1 MLNMFHRN
9 AIVLTFRTTGS
20 AAPCRQKEGTMPRR
34 GDKSRWRNIAIASL
48 VPVFLGGSAEAQQAD
63 RPAGP
68 QSERVRLPD
77 AVKRALPAVVAL
89 RASIPRT
96 ARSAEQLGTE
106 RAGHGVLISDDG
118 LVLTVGYLIM
128 EAESVEIIESD
139 GRRVSASVVAYDYE
153 SGFGLLRTAIP
164 LRARPLPFGDSDGLK
179 FRDVVT
185 VAGHGGEEMAQRAV
199 VVDRREFAGYWEY
212 LLENAV
218 FTSPPYGL
226 FGGAALLGDD
236 GALLGIGSLFVGDAY
251 RAHGGTLP
259 GNMFIP
265 INRLKPILGIMKEGK
280 RPGATKPWIGV
291 YTQEVDGRLIIA
303 YVSPDSP
310 AEKAGLRRGDIIRDV
325 GGTEVEEV
333 ADFYR
338 KLWAAGPSGAPVRLG
353 IERDGVPEDV
363 TVHSTDR
370 YKYLKL
376 DPTL

>member
-1 MLNMFHRN
+1 
-9 AIVLTFRTTGS
+9 
-20 AAPCRQKEGTMPRR
+20 MPRQ
-34 GDKSRWRNIAIASL
+34 GNKWRNIAIASL
-48 VPVFLGGSAEAQQAD
+48 VPVFLGGAADAQQD
-63 RPAGP
+63 QPAGP

-89 RASIPRT
+89 KAVIPRT

-106 RAGHGVLISDDG
+106 RAGHGVVIDEDG
-118 LVLTVGYLIM
+118 LVLTVGYLVM
-128 EAESVEIIESD
+128 EAESVEVIEAG
-139 GRRVSASVVAYDYE
+139 GRRVSATVVAYDYE
-153 SGFGLLRTAIP
+153 SGFGLLRTALP
-164 LRARPLPFGDSDGLK
+164 LRARPLPLGDSDTLK

-212 LLENAV
+212 LLENAI

-226 FGGAALLGDD
+226 FGGAALLSEEGS
-236 GALLGIGSLFVGDAY
+236 LLGIGSLYVGDAY

-265 INRLKPILGIMKEGK
+265 INRLKPIFGIMKEGR
-280 RPGATKPWIGV
+280 RPPTSKPWIGV
-291 YTQEVDGRLIIA
+291 YTQEVHGRLIIA

-310 AEKAGLRRGDIIRDV
+310 ADQAGLRRGDIIRDV

-338 KLWAAGPSGAPVRLG
+338 KLWASGTSGSTVKLG
-353 IERDGVPEDV
+353 IERDGISEEI
-363 TVHSTDR
+363 TVRSTDR
-370 YKYLKL
+370 YKYLRL
-376 DPTL
+376 DQSL

>member
-1 MLNMFHRN
+1 
-9 AIVLTFRTTGS
+9 
-20 AAPCRQKEGTMPRR
+20 MPRQ
-34 GDKSRWRNIAIASL
+34 GSKSRWRNIAIASL
-48 VPVFLGGSAEAQQAD
+48 VPVFLGASAEAQQAEQPGG
-63 RPAGP
+63 R

-77 AVKRALPAVVAL
+77 AVKRVLPAIVAL
-89 RASIPRT
+89 RAVIPRT
-96 ARSAEQLGTE
+96 ARSAETLGTE
-106 RAGHGVLISDDG
+106 RAGHGVIIDAEG

-128 EAESVEIIESD
+128 EAESVEIIEAD
-139 GRRVSASVVAYDYE
+139 GRRLTATVLAYDYE
-153 SGFGLLRTAIP
+153 SGFGLLRTALP
-164 LRARPLPFGDSDGLK
+164 LRAAAVPFGDSDVLK

-236 GALLGIGSLFVGDAY
+236 GTLLGIGSLFVGDAY

-265 INRLKPILGIMKEGK
+265 INRLKPIYAIMREGR
-280 RPGATKPWIGV
+280 RPSAPKPWIGV
-291 YTQEVDGRLIIA
+291 YTQEVQGRLVIA

-310 AEKAGLRRGDIIRDV
+310 AEQAGLRRGDIIRDV
-325 GGTEVEEV
+325 GGAEVEAV

-338 KLWAAGPSGAPVRLG
+338 KLWASGTSGATVKLG
-353 IERDGVPEDV
+353 IERDGIAEDV
-363 TVHSTDR
+363 LVRSIDR

-376 DPTL
+376 DSSL

>member
-1 MLNMFHRN
+1 
-9 AIVLTFRTTGS
+9 
-20 AAPCRQKEGTMPRR
+20 MPRQ
-34 GDKSRWRNIAIASL
+34 DNKSRWRNIAIASL
-48 VPVFLGGSAEAQQAD
+48 VPVFLSGSAEAQQEQT
-63 RPAGP
+63 PSP
-68 QSERVRLPD
+68 QSERVRLPE

-89 RASIPRT
+89 KATIPRT
-96 ARSAEQLGTE
+96 ARSAETLGTE
-106 RAGHGVLISDDG
+106 RAGHGVVIDEAG

-128 EAESVEIIESD
+128 EAESIEVIEAG
-139 GRRVSASVVAYDYE
+139 GRRVSAVVLAYDYE
-153 SGFGLLRTAIP
+153 SGFGLLRTALP
-164 LRARPLPFGDSDGLK
+164 LRASPLPFGDSDVLK

-185 VAGHGGEEMAQRAV
+185 VAGHGGEEAAQRAV

-265 INRLKPILGIMKEGK
+265 INRLKPIIAVMREGK
-280 RPGATKPWIGV
+280 RPATSKPWIGV
-291 YTQEVDGRLIIA
+291 YTQEVQGRLVIA

-310 AEKAGLRRGDIIRDV
+310 ADKAGLRRGDIIHDV
-325 GGTEVEEV
+325 GGSEVEEV

-338 KLWAAGPSGAPVRLG
+338 KLWATGNSGTAVTLG

-363 TVHSTDR
+363 IVRSIDR

-376 DPTL
+376 DSSL

>member
-1 MLNMFHRN
+1 MCS
-9 AIVLTFRTTGS
+9 S
-20 AAPCRQKEGTMPRR
+20 AVPAEEGTMPRQ
-34 GDKSRWRNIAIASL
+34 GNKSKWRSIAIASL
-48 VPVFLGGSAEAQQAD
+48 VPVFLNGSAEAQQTD
-63 RPAGP
+63 HPGGP
-68 QSERVRLPD
+68 QNERVRLPD
-77 AVKRALPAVVAL
+77 PVQRALTSVVAL
-89 RASIPRT
+89 RAAIPPT

-106 RAGHGVLISDDG
+106 RAGHGVVIGEEG

-128 EAESVEIIESD
+128 EAESVEIIEAG
-139 GRRVSASVVAYDYE
+139 GRRVSASVLAYDYE

-164 LRARPLPFGDSDGLK
+164 LRARPLPFGDSDVLK

-218 FTSPPYGL
+218 FTSPPFGL

-236 GALLGIGSLFVGDAY
+236 GSLLGIGSLFVGDAY

-265 INRLKPILGIMKEGK
+265 INRLKPIYDLMREGK
-280 RPGATKPWIGV
+280 RPPGSKPWIGV
-291 YTQEVDGRLIIA
+291 YTQEVQGRLVIA
-303 YVSPDSP
+303 YVSPGSP
-310 AEKAGLRRGDIIRDV
+310 AEQAGLRRGDIIRDV
-325 GGTEVEEV
+325 AGTEVEAV

-338 KLWAAGPSGAPVRLG
+338 KLWASGTSGSTVKLG
-353 IERDGVPEDV
+353 IERDGIPEDV
-363 TVHSTDR
+363 IVRSTDR